1 MAQCSAVRPLL
12 STHSTRSGGARL
24 EDKCVCVCVCVC
36 VEREREMNKVKRKW

>member
-24 EDKCVCVCVCVC
+24 EDKCVCV
-36 VEREREMNKVKRKW
+36 EREREMNKVKRKW